1 MSPKYVNMKNLFFC
15 LIFTFS
21 GSLSFSQKNINVLV
35 TDIYDFTMTVDELV
49 YFINTDS
56 TMNKWTYMES
66 YDSDYF
72 ILFNIDFNEN
82 KVITSI
88 DYGDTLSC
96 YKIISKN
103 HLNKKN
109 IHLIVSESEI
119 ESQIV
124 IIYKNEKPFRLIKY
138 RVDGNFAIGYF
149 SKKVSIQ

>member
-1 MSPKYVNMKNLFFC
+1 MSTKGV
-15 LIFTFS
+15 I
-21 GSLSFSQKNINVLV
+21 SFDGDNI
-35 TDIYDFTMTVDELV
+35 
-49 YFINTDS
+49 
-56 TMNKWTYMES
+56 
-66 YDSDYF
+66 
-72 ILFNIDFNEN
+72 
-82 KVITSI
+82 KVPNGRPVI

-103 HLNKKN
+103 HLNEKN

-149 SKKVSIQ
+149 SKNVSIQ